1 MFVLVGVILFICIWL
16 IAYKFFTD
24 IDFYTKILS
33 FYLMMTNML
42 VMILFLLFNK
52 MSFAVDL
59 TLLLF
64 MLQLFIVLVLMSSKI
79 NKDMY
84 R

>member
-1 MFVLVGVILFICIWL
+1 MFILVEVILFVCIWL

-33 FYLMMTNML
+33 FYLIMTNML

-52 MSFAVDL
+52 VNFAVNL

-64 MLQLFIVLVLMSSKI
+64 VLQLFIVLVLVSSKI